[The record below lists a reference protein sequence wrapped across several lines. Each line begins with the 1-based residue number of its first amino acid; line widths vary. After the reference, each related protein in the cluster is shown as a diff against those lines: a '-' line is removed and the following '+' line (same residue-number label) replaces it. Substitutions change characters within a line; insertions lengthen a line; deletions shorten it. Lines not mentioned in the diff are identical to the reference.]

1 MTRVL
6 DGKRILVAED
16 EPLIAL
22 DLADLIA
29 DHGAAVVG
37 PAYSL
42 SDAQALLGAPSSDGT
57 AIDGAL
63 LDIDLGDDLVWP
75 LALLLQQKGIPFAFI
90 SARCRRD
97 DRPGALDSCICVDK
111 PATRDQI
118 LQIAAGF

>member
-1 MTRVL
+1 MVL
-6 DGKRILVAED
+6 QGKRILVAED

-29 DHGAAVVG
+29 ENGAAVVG

-42 SDAQALLGAPSSDGT
+42 SDARSLTDDH

-90 SARCRRD
+90 SARCRRE
-97 DRPGALDSCICVDK
+97 DRPGALDSCVCIDK

>member
-1 MTRVL
+1 ML
-6 DGKRILVAED
+6 NGKRILVAED

-29 DHGAAVVG
+29 EQGASVIG

-42 SDAQALLGAPSSDGT
+42 SDAQALTDDN

-75 LALLLQQKGIPFAFI
+75 VALLLQQKGIPFAFI

-97 DRPGALDSCICVDK
+97 DRPDALDSCTCIDK

-118 LQIAAGF
+118 LRIAAGF

>member
-1 MTRVL
+1 VIGVL

-29 DHGAAVVG
+29 DHGASVVG

-42 SDAQALLGAPSSDGT
+42 SDAQSLIGGPLSEP
-57 AIDGAL
+57 IDGAL

-90 SARCRRD
+90 SARCRRE
-97 DRPGALDSCICVDK
+97 DRPSALDPCICIDK